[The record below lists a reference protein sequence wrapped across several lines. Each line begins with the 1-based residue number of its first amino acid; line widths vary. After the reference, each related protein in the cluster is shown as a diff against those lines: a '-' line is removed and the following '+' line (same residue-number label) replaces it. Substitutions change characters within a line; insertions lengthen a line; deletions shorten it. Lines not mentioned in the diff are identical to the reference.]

1 MNPQM
6 NYTPQQVMGHDS
18 YSVPCRVGN
27 WAEDEYMGALLTG
40 DHQARSEKGM
50 LMTQKLESTLG
61 SALAPTGLTV
71 IHPDGNL
78 RFGDEIMLSNAQGGV
93 LATNPQVREKLS
105 QHTFVTSRTMVERP
119 CRRTCFRIVPHSAA
133 APEDGLL
140 RFGMAF
146 GLMSVGDDGEEL
158 HLQSMRYTMA
168 NMNFSRSVRGAERK
182 NGVNMAVDVSWQTA
196 WEVVLLAPAPLAQLR
211 SEGMPVPANT
221 YVALRHKSSQAN
233 LRTTLDC
240 LLRVTTHDSRLTTH
254 HSPLTSHH
262 SPLTTHHSPLATH
275 HSPLTTHHSPLTTHH
290 LPRRPT
296 CAATHAPC
304 ATCTV
309 SSTRSPDSPTPRC
322 PPPPPPHQPTHTTPH
337 HPCPCS
343 SAPLPPPSIHPPPLP
358 PTGDQR
364 QLGRAR
370 LTGGRRQQP
379 LGLHNRRTGRG
390 GAGGR
395 GRLSVA

>member
-1 MNPQM
+1 M

-262 SPLTTHHSPLATH
+262 SPLTTRHSPLATH

-322 PPPPPPHQPTHTTPH
+322 PPPPPHTHPLTPH
-337 HPCPCS
+337 HTT
-343 SAPLPPPSIHPPPLP
+343 HVHVPPPLSLLP
-358 PTGDQR
+358 PSTHLLFHPQVTKGSW
-364 QLGRAR
+364 GVRASQ
-370 LTGGRRQQP
+370 GV
-379 LGLHNRRTGRG
+379 
-390 GAGGR
+390 GASNHWAFTTAAPDAAEPAAEG
-395 GRLSVA
+395 A

>member
-1 MNPQM
+1 
-6 NYTPQQVMGHDS
+6 
-18 YSVPCRVGN
+18 
-27 WAEDEYMGALLTG
+27 
-40 DHQARSEKGM
+40 M

-233 LRTTLDC
+233 LCSDSCSMRNMYGVEYEVSGFTDSEVTKGSWGVRASQGVGASNHWAFTT
-240 LLRVTTHDSRLTTH
+240 
-254 HSPLTSHH
+254 
-262 SPLTTHHSPLATH
+262 
-275 HSPLTTHHSPLTTHH
+275 
-290 LPRRPT
+290 
-296 CAATHAPC
+296 AA
-304 ATCTV
+304 
-309 SSTRSPDSPTPRC
+309 PDAAEP
-322 PPPPPPHQPTHTTPH
+322 
-337 HPCPCS
+337 
-343 SAPLPPPSIHPPPLP
+343 A
-358 PTGDQR
+358 
-364 QLGRAR
+364 AE
-370 LTGGRRQQP
+370 
-379 LGLHNRRTGRG
+379 
-390 GAGGR
+390 GA
-395 GRLSVA
+395 